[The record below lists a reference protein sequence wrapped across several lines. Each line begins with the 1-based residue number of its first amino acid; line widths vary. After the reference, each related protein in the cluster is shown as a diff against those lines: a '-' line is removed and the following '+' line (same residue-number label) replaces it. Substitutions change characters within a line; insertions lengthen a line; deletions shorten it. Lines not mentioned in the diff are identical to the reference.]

1 MLGNTEAG
9 NPSEALVQPSDSA
22 SGFSHHSP
30 FYLRKKKAWPH
41 LPVSTVLSSSS
52 HRPHTN
58 ISQDS
63 CSEMCSGWVWVL
75 WLFFFYLGEELVIV
89 EKQVRVVLMY
99 PDPSYL
105 QNRHHPGMLGLW
117 GGVVTQHQSTTFIFL
132 ECSGPWCVFISL
144 S

>member
-1 MLGNTEAG
+1 MTTSSCQHCSVLQFSLPPHKHFT
-9 NPSEALVQPSDSA
+9 
-22 SGFSHHSP
+22 GFL
-30 FYLRKKKAWPH
+30 LR
-41 LPVSTVLSSSS
+41 
-52 HRPHTN
+52 N
-58 ISQDS
+58 
-63 CSEMCSGWVWVL
+63 VL
-75 WLFFFYLGEELVIV
+75 WVGLGSVTFFFFFYLGKELVIV